1 MAAQADELH
10 DNLTAMPSDQLID
23 GSAPCPCGLLAS
35 SGQCCQR
42 FLRGDESPKTA
53 EQLMRSRYCAFVVC
67 DQAYLLAT
75 WHEKTR
81 PSKVRF
87 NDKHRWLG
95 LRIRATDGGGEHDLS
110 GVVEYVARYKVDG
123 KGHRLHE
130 VSRFLKSG
138 GLWYYRDG
146 EHL

>member
-1 MAAQADELH
+1 MS
-10 DNLTAMPSDQLID
+10 SDQLID

-35 SGQCCQR
+35 YGQCCQR

-95 LRIRATDGGGEHDLS
+95 LRIRATDGGREDDMT

-123 KGHRLHE
+123 SGHRLHE
-130 VSRFLKSG
+130 TSRFSKSG
-138 GLWYYRDG
+138 SRWYYLDG

>member
-1 MAAQADELH
+1 
-10 DNLTAMPSDQLID
+10 MPHDQLID
-23 GSAPCPCGLLAS
+23 DSAPCPCGHPAS
-35 SGQCCQR
+35 YAKCCQR
-42 FLRGDESPKTA
+42 FLSGHDHPKTA
-53 EQLMRSRYCAFVVC
+53 EQLMRSRYSAFVLC

-75 WHEKTR
+75 WHEETR

-95 LRIRATDGGGEHDLS
+95 LRIYAADGGDEADII

-130 VSRFLKSG
+130 TSRFSKTG
-138 GLWYYRDG
+138 GRWYYLDG

>member
-1 MAAQADELH
+1 
-10 DNLTAMPSDQLID
+10 
-23 GSAPCPCGLLAS
+23 
-35 SGQCCQR
+35 
-42 FLRGDESPKTA
+42 
-53 EQLMRSRYCAFVVC
+53 MRSRYCAFVVC

-75 WHEKTR
+75 WHEETR

-138 GLWYYRDG
+138 GRWYYRDG

>member
-1 MAAQADELH
+1 
-10 DNLTAMPSDQLID
+10 
-23 GSAPCPCGLLAS
+23 
-35 SGQCCQR
+35 
-42 FLRGDESPKTA
+42 
-53 EQLMRSRYCAFVVC
+53 MRSRYSAFVLC

-75 WHEKTR
+75 WHEETR

-95 LRIRATDGGGEHDLS
+95 LRIRATDGGGEHDLT
-110 GVVEYVARYKVDG
+110 GAVEYVARYKVDG

-130 VSRFLKSG
+130 TSRFLKKDG
-138 GLWYYRDG
+138 HWYYFDG

>member
-1 MAAQADELH
+1 
-10 DNLTAMPSDQLID
+10 
-23 GSAPCPCGLLAS
+23 
-35 SGQCCQR
+35 
-42 FLRGDESPKTA
+42 
-53 EQLMRSRYCAFVVC
+53 MRSRYSAFVVC

-75 WHEKTR
+75 WHEETR
-81 PSKVRF
+81 PSKVRS

-95 LRIRATDGGGEHDLS
+95 LRICATDGGEGEDVT

-130 VSRFLKSG
+130 VSRFLKSEG
-138 GLWYYRDG
+138 RWYYRDG

>member
-1 MAAQADELH
+1 
-10 DNLTAMPSDQLID
+10 
-23 GSAPCPCGLLAS
+23 
-35 SGQCCQR
+35 
-42 FLRGDESPKTA
+42 
-53 EQLMRSRYCAFVVC
+53 MRSRYCAFVVC

-75 WHEKTR
+75 WHEETR

-95 LRIRATDGGGEHDLS
+95 FAYSRDRRRRRGTTDV

-138 GLWYYRDG
+138 DRWYYRDG

>member
-1 MAAQADELH
+1 
-10 DNLTAMPSDQLID
+10 
-23 GSAPCPCGLLAS
+23 
-35 SGQCCQR
+35 
-42 FLRGDESPKTA
+42 
-53 EQLMRSRYCAFVVC
+53 MRSRYCAFVVC

-95 LRIRATDGGGEHDLS
+95 LRILATDGGGEDDMT

-123 KGHRLHE
+123 SGHRLHE
-130 VSRFLKSG
+130 TSRFSKSG
-138 GLWYYRDG
+138 SRWYYLDG

>member
-1 MAAQADELH
+1 
-10 DNLTAMPSDQLID
+10 
-23 GSAPCPCGLLAS
+23 
-35 SGQCCQR
+35 
-42 FLRGDESPKTA
+42 
-53 EQLMRSRYCAFVVC
+53 MRSRYSAFVLC

-75 WHEKTR
+75 WHEETR

-95 LRIRATDGGGEHDLS
+95 LRIYAADGGDAADII
-110 GVVEYVARYKVDG
+110 GVVEYEARFKVDG

-130 VSRFLKSG
+130 TSRFSKTG
-138 GLWYYRDG
+138 GRWYYLDG

>member
-1 MAAQADELH
+1 MYLEL
-10 DNLTAMPSDQLID
+10 
-23 GSAPCPCGLLAS
+23 
-35 SGQCCQR
+35 
-42 FLRGDESPKTA
+42 SPLDSKGV
-53 EQLMRSRYCAFVVC
+53 VVC
-67 DQAYLLAT
+67 DQAYLLAK

-87 NDKHRWLG
+87 NDNHRWLG
-95 LRIRATDGGGEHDLS
+95 LRIRATDGGGEQDLS

-130 VSRFLKSG
+130 VSRFLKSE